1 MSSYF
6 LMQQGNTN
14 ANETIQEG
22 MEKIMGP
29 LGAFLNRFQM
39 DRRHSRSRSRFFPFL
54 SCTQQHR
61 LVSEERLRS
70 IGRAN
75 WYRGG
80 TIVVVLVVD
89 VFLVVS
95 VEEERRDAHE
105 TFRDVPNF
113 FFFFFDVLYF
123 SNNLVKLFSLRA
135 KSFFQEFSILII
147 SYIFYLFSFLYD
159 FTYFLKINQELGEQ
173 KNH

>member
-113 FFFFFDVLYF
+113 FFFLRRSLFFEQF
-123 SNNLVKLFSLRA
+123 GEAFFTSSQKLFSRIFNLDY
-135 KSFFQEFSILII
+135 FVYFLL
-147 SYIFYLFSFLYD
+147 IFYSISHIFLR
-159 FTYFLKINQELGEQ
+159 
-173 KNH
+173 